1 MTIPVYLDIA
11 QWALLFALALLL
23 IVIYRQLGSHFN
35 TVTRRRSFGPA
46 VGSAA
51 AEFDYRSIP
60 GLAVRRF
67 TPGHGQAALLA
78 FVDPMCI
85 SCEQLVTALDTA
97 NRSGELTTT
106 RVLLLTSDEP
116 SYLRVSEPFRTTSL
130 EIGQVVSDASLD
142 SYEASATP
150 LLVSIDATGI
160 VQATGAVTGIE
171 DVRAFARSGLMPDS
185 RESLPGAPG
194 AIPSEEPAIR

>member
-23 IVIYRQLGSHFN
+23 IVIYRQLGWHFN
-35 TVTRRRSFGPA
+35 AVTRRRSLGPA

-51 AEFDYRSIP
+51 AAFDYKSIP

-67 TPGHGQAALLA
+67 SPGHGQVALLA
-78 FVDPMCI
+78 FVDPMCL

-97 NRSGELTTT
+97 NRSGELTAV
-106 RVLLLTSDEP
+106 RVLLLTSEEP
-116 SYLRVSEPFRTTSL
+116 RYLRVSEPFQTTSL
-130 EIGQVVSDASLD
+130 EIGQVVSDATLD

-160 VQATGAVTGIE
+160 VRAAGSVTRIE
-171 DVRAFARSGLMPDS
+171 DVRAYARSGLMPVL
-185 RESLPGAPG
+185 RESVSAAATPGK
-194 AIPSEEPAIR
+194 EESTIR